1 MNISSDNRYNIPV
14 TVIRSN
20 RKTLAICIKEDL
32 SVTVRAPRRASKT
45 EIERILKE
53 KDQWIQKHISLMKGK
68 NSRLDEIKENLLT
81 DAELKELKAKAKRI
95 IPERAAAFSKIIG
108 VDYGRIS
115 IRSQKTIWGSCS
127 SKGNLN
133 FNCLLMLAPPEVID
147 YVVVHELCHRK
158 EMNHSKAFW
167 HEVEKVIPNY
177 KIYLRWLKDEG
188 GLIMRR
194 LN

>member
-1 MNISSDNRYNIPV
+1 MNISSDNKYNVPV
-14 TVIRSN
+14 TVIKSN
-20 RKTLAICIKEDL
+20 RKTLAISIKEDL
-32 SVTVRAPRRASKT
+32 SVTVRAPRRASKA

-53 KDQWIQKHISLMKGK
+53 KEQWIQKHISLMKEK
-68 NSRLDEIKENLLT
+68 KSRLDEIKENSLT
-81 DAELKELKAKAKRI
+81 DAELKELKAKAKLI
-95 IPERAAAFSKIIG
+95 IPERVAAFSKIIG

-115 IRSQKTIWGSCS
+115 IRCQKTRWGSCS

-133 FNCLLMLAPPEVID
+133 FNCLLMLAPPEVVD

-167 HEVEKVIPNY
+167 SEVEKVIPNY
-177 KIYLRWLKDEG
+177 KVYLRWLKEEG
-188 GLIMRR
+188 SLIMRR

>member
-1 MNISSDNRYNIPV
+1 MNISSDNKYNVPV
-14 TVIRSN
+14 TVIKSN
-20 RKTLAICIKEDL
+20 RKTLAISIKEDL
-32 SVTVRAPRRASKT
+32 SVTVRAPRRASKA

-53 KDQWIQKHISLMKGK
+53 KEQWIHKHISLMKEK
-68 NSRLDEIKENLLT
+68 NSRLDEIKENQLT
-81 DAELKELKAKAKRI
+81 DAELKELQTNAKLI
-95 IPERAAAFSKIIG
+95 IPERVAAFSKIIG

-115 IRSQKTIWGSCS
+115 IRCQKTRWGSCS

-133 FNCLLMLAPPEVID
+133 FNCLLMLAPPEVVD

-167 HEVEKVIPNY
+167 SEVEKVIPNY
-177 KIYLRWLKDEG
+177 KVYLRWLKEEG
-188 GLIMRR
+188 SLIMRR